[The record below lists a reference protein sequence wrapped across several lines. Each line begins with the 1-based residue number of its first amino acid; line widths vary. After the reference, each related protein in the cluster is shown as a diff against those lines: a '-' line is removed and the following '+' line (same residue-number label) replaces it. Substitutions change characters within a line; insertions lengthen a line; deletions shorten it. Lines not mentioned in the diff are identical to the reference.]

1 VSPGVAAS
9 LSRGLPGTPS
19 LSKLALDTFSLHN
32 ATLYYYAHE
41 TTQLRFLQWSLY
53 GRDDALSRL
62 RGLLTRSAVSE
73 LYKRRGILEQK
84 LEALEDPEVVS
95 PTNQSTITSDLAYA
109 TSYLDTKDL
118 HQLSRRRKSI
128 PENKI
133 QEVDHDIS
141 SIASAIASDTPLNQA
156 QIRSLRKL
164 ISLEVGS
171 ISDELRGNTS
181 LSRNH
186 YPHNLSIRDFYS
198 YIPLPTVVYELEY
211 PRETRINWS
220 YVAEKTAATFGVIGV
235 MIVVSTAFIYP
246 VVASAVQMK
255 ADGMPLRDRVRE
267 MPWLFSDLL
276 FPFFMEYILSWY
288 VIWECVVSI
297 FLLLFFFSP
306 SHSPVLI
313 GIIFLLCSGF
323 VLNSSFLHSQLN
335 VLAELTLFAD
345 RGFYADWWNST
356 SWDQFARDWNRPVHN
371 FLLRHVYHAS
381 ISTWD
386 LSRSSA
392 TLLTFLLSACV
403 HELVMAVIFQKVRG
417 YLLMM
422 QMAQLPLVMLS
433 RTRFLKGRDILGNM
447 IFWLGIFV
455 GPSLLCTLYLL
466 L

>member
-1 VSPGVAAS
+1 
-9 LSRGLPGTPS
+9 
-19 LSKLALDTFSLHN
+19 
-32 ATLYYYAHE
+32 LYV
-41 TTQLRFLQWSLY
+41 
-53 GRDDALSRL
+53 RDDAHPLL
-62 RGLLTRSAVSE
+62 RGLLTTSEVSE
-73 LYKRRGILEQK
+73 VHKRRCILEQK

-95 PTNQSTITSDLAYA
+95 PTKQSTINSDLAYA

-133 QEVDHDIS
+133 QEVDNDIS
-141 SIASAIASDTPLNQA
+141 SIANAIASDAPLDQA
-156 QIRSLRKL
+156 QVRSLRKL
-164 ISLEVGS
+164 ISLEIRS
-171 ISDELRGNTS
+171 ISEELQGNTS
-181 LSRNH
+181 ASQNH
-186 YPHNLSIRDFYS
+186 YPKNLTLCDFYS

-211 PRETRINWS
+211 PREARVNWS

-255 ADGMPLRDRVRE
+255 ADGMPLKDRVKE
-267 MPWLFSDLL
+267 IPWVFSDLL

-288 VIWECVVSI
+288 VVWECVVS
-297 FLLLFFFSP
+297 FSKLVLLGLLWFA
-306 SHSPVLI
+306 VLI
-313 GIIFLLCSGF
+313 CFA
-323 VLNSSFLHSQLN
+323 SQLN

-371 FLLRHVYHAS
+371 FLLRHVYHAA
-381 ISTWD
+381 IATFD

>member
-1 VSPGVAAS
+1 M
-9 LSRGLPGTPS
+9 
-19 LSKLALDTFSLHN
+19 ALDTYSLYN
-32 ATLYYYAHE
+32 AALYYYAHE
-41 TTQLRFLQWSLY
+41 TAQLRFLQWSLY
-53 GRDDALSRL
+53 ARDYARPLPRV
-62 RGLLTRSAVSE
+62 LLTSSAVSE
-73 LYKRRGILEQK
+73 LHKRRHILEQK
-84 LEALEDPEVVS
+84 LEALDDPEVVS
-95 PTNQSTITSDLAYA
+95 PTNQSTNSDLAYA
-109 TSYLDTKDL
+109 TAYLDKKDL
-118 HQLSRRRKSI
+118 NQLSRRRKSN

-133 QEVDHDIS
+133 QEIDNDIS
-141 SIASAIASDTPLNQA
+141 SIANAIASDAPLDYA
-156 QIRSLRKL
+156 QVRSLRKL
-164 ISLEVGS
+164 ISLEIRS
-171 ISDELRGNTS
+171 ITDEIQGNTS
-181 LSRNH
+181 LSQNH
-186 YPHNLSIRDFYS
+186 YPKNLTLRDFYS

-211 PRETRINWS
+211 PREARINWS

-255 ADGMPLRDRVRE
+255 ADGMTLKDRVME
-267 MPWLFSDLL
+267 IPWVFSDLL

-288 VIWECVVSI
+288 VVWECVVSSPQP
-297 FLLLFFFSP
+297 FLL
-306 SHSPVLI
+306 VL
-313 GIIFLLCSGF
+313 LLVG
-323 VLNSSFLHSQLN
+323 VLNLPRFQLN

-381 ISTWD
+381 ISTFD

-392 TLLTFLLSACV
+392 TLLTFLLSACM
-403 HELVMAVIFQKVRG
+403 HELVMAVIFRKVRG